1 MPRPIRAGQQAVQQ
15 FGAPD
20 GVTVNPGDEFTV
32 SMRMPLFGGQPTMTA
47 DGWAEWIGVPVKG
60 AP

>member
-1 MPRPIRAGQQAVQQ
+1 MPRPIRPGQQAAQQ

-32 SMRMPLFGGQPTMTA
+32 SMRMPLFGGQPTVTA
-47 DGWAEWIGVPVKG
+47 DGWAEWIGVL
-60 AP
+60 